1 MHHFVKVKDSKVQ
14 IDLFAIT
21 VLSAESKGISSSYD
35 DESQE
40 SKDDDATDCLSDRQL
55 ALGEQ
60 QVAIGDQHAKRYEL
74 YVPECTPD
82 GRYQKVS

>member
-1 MHHFVKVKDSKVQ
+1 MV
-14 IDLFAIT
+14 FA

-35 DESQE
+35 DESPE

-60 QVAIGDQHAKRYEL
+60 QLAVVGDQHSSKRYEL

-82 GRYQKVS
+82 GRYQKVSLYYRS